1 MHTGQLPPLRSP
13 SHLRATVGRDRKR
26 GRREGDERGVM
37 RVGVKKSKEVCFICV
52 FNLSLPFSWKSCRT
66 DAQHFTFNANLLNWR
81 PDNTVWK
88 SYLKANRI
96 KGLR

>member
-1 MHTGQLPPLRSP
+1 MHTGQLPPLRLP
-13 SHLRATVGRDRKR
+13 SHLRATVGRNRKR
-26 GRREGDERGVM
+26 GRREGDER
-37 RVGVKKSKEVCFICV
+37 GVKKSKEVCFICV
-52 FNLSLPFSWKSCRT
+52 FNLSLPFSWKSCQT

-81 PDNTVWK
+81 PDNTFWL